1 MEQFILLQL
10 QLQNAIGTS
19 AASASSN
26 QVTPKKEFIFAE
38 VTNPTTGKTW
48 MDRNLGATQVATGS
62 TDYKAY
68 GDLYQWGTCR
78 RWGIRLLIGHLQQLL
93 MGAEQSSE
101 TSTLSSYD
109 TPGHANFILAP
120 GRPYNWLTTQN
131 TNLWQGVNGV
141 NNPCPSGYRLPTKA
155 ELEAECLSWSSNN
168 TAGAFASLLKLPLAG
183 YRSVRIGSLSNV
195 GSEGNYWSS
204 TVDGASSCN
213 LYFSSCCANIY
224 TYDRAIGYS
233 VRCFKD

>member
-1 MEQFILLQL
+1 
-10 QLQNAIGTS
+10 
-19 AASASSN
+19 
-26 QVTPKKEFIFAE
+26 
-38 VTNPTTGKTW
+38 

-68 GDLYQWGTCR
+68 GDLYQWGR
-78 RWGIRLLIGHLQQLL
+78 AADGHQIINWTSSTTSD
-93 MGAEQSSE
+93 GAEQSSE

-141 NNPCPSGYRLPTKA
+141 NNPCPSGYRLPTEA
-155 ELEAECLSWSSNN
+155 ELEAERLSWSSNN

-213 LYFSSCCANIY
+213 LYFSSSYANIY